1 VVNLLSLLF
10 QNHQPHS
17 IHNYN
22 FKTFVSNHNSQ
33 IRDHMTSKAMK
44 LILTGTTGFV
54 GQEVLTQALA
64 HPSITSVVTLTR
76 HPIPATFASNP
87 KVKNVL
93 VEDFSTYTPSVL
105 EQLSGADACVWYVY
119 LHSHCW
125 DTGMG
130 Y

>member
-17 IHNYN
+17 IHNYS

-33 IRDHMTSKAMK
+33 IRDHMTSKTMK

-64 HPSITSVVTLTR
+64 HPSITSVVALTR

>member
-1 VVNLLSLLF
+1 
-10 QNHQPHS
+10 
-17 IHNYN
+17 
-22 FKTFVSNHNSQ
+22 
-33 IRDHMTSKAMK
+33 MTSKAMK

-64 HPSITSVVTLTR
+64 HPSITSVAALTR